1 MGSATSNEAKRDAAH
16 RVDHHSTQSSA
27 PFGPNEI
34 SVFFPRMLQAECNF
48 ETIYEC

>member
-1 MGSATSNEAKRDAAH
+1 MGSATSNEANKSAMLHTEWTITAH
-16 RVDHHSTQSSA
+16 RAVLHLA
-27 PFGPNEI
+27 L